1 MTSETTASP
10 LTEASASSLDDYFAR
25 KPPYYAQTL
34 ARIKQEFRRMREVW
48 AKSAAE
54 GGKSKAKKVSAP
66 VTTDVSI
73 DLFAAED
80 LPTNAQK
87 EPS

>member
-1 MTSETTASP
+1 MSETTNSP

-25 KPPYYAQTL
+25 KPPYDAQTL
-34 ARIKQEFRRMREVW
+34 AKIKSEFRRMREVW

-54 GGKSKAKKVSAP
+54 GGKSRAKKVSAP
-66 VTTDVSI
+66 VSSTVEI

-80 LPTNAQK
+80 LPK
-87 EPS
+87 